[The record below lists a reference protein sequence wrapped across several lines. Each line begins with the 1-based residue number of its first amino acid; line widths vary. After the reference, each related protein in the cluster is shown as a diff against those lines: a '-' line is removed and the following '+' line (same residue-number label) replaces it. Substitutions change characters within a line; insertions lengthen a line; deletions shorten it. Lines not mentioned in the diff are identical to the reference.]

1 MKLNK
6 AYYISKVDELIC
18 AIDWRCDEPNEK
30 KFEAIVRRIALDAAE
45 AQKVADITI
54 LKKMPEHQLAILEK
68 MINRNAAIFA
78 IESATVE
85 VPEC

>member
-1 MKLNK
+1 MKK
-6 AYYISKVDELIC
+6 
-18 AIDWRCDEPNEK
+18 
-30 KFEAIVRRIALDAAE
+30 LDADYFAIKLTSLTDCFHPGNKVGILHQIARDGAE

-78 IESATVE
+78 IESATVD
-85 VPEC
+85 VLGD